1 MQFWFSIYLRA
12 FWRLQMKFINCI
24 HQAFWHDTAH
34 KVTFYY
40 YVLFSKCGALIDV
53 KCIMRRITWKSKWNI
68 ISIKNQNYPVAAKE
82 VDMRPLFYRKASNI
96 VRDNG
101 LIVRALNC
109 VQTNC
114 SLFSVENTIW
124 VTRNSTSKVFLGI
137 ISSIQNASK
146 KSKASTG

>member
-1 MQFWFSIYLRA
+1 MTS
-12 FWRLQMKFINCI
+12 
-24 HQAFWHDTAH
+24 
-34 KVTFYY
+34 YY

-53 KCIMRRITWKSKWNI
+53 KCIILVRRITRKSKQNN

-82 VDMRPLFYRKASNI
+82 VDMRPLFYRKATNI

-101 LIVRALNC
+101 LIARALNC